1 VSVVTLGPRAATAPQ
16 LFFSRALGCAIRRND
31 FAIIGGIAM
40 TRATTAR
47 LRLSLWALPVL
58 VPFALD
64 GQEDGAFDR
73 TPRDCI
79 VVTSIDDTEA
89 IDDQNIIFRMRGNR
103 VFRNH
108 LPRRCPGLE
117 RENRIAYQTR
127 GGRLCSIDTI
137 TVLEQSG
144 IGFRNGFTC
153 RLGEFVPLSPEEIE
167 DFELREEGRGTQEV
181 IESRSVELEEA
192 EEAEDAETAE
202 DVAPETEE
210 DE

>member
-1 VSVVTLGPRAATAPQ
+1 
-16 LFFSRALGCAIRRND
+16 
-31 FAIIGGIAM
+31 M
-40 TRATTAR
+40 TRATTAGF
-47 LRLSLWALPVL
+47 RLSLWALPVL
-58 VPFALD
+58 VPLALG

-79 VVTSIDDTEA
+79 VVSSIDETDA
-89 IDDQNIIFRMRGNR
+89 LDDQNLIFRMRGDR

-137 TVLEQSG
+137 TVLEESG
-144 IGFRNGFTC
+144 VGFRNGFTC
-153 RLGEFVPLSPEEIE
+153 RLGEFVPMSPDEIE
-167 DFELREEGRGTQEV
+167 EFELREDGRGTQGA
-181 IESRSVELEEA
+181 IESRSVDLEEA
-192 EEAEDAETAE
+192 DEDTDDASEADE
-202 DVAPETEE
+202 APESDE